1 MKNAILFLF
10 TLLYLSSCMETT
22 NSSSKAL
29 TNAELIAA
37 NKRLVEYWI
46 YEGWNN
52 NRNMEIINS
61 VFAQDWHDLNPIPGT
76 PDGIEGAKYFVDVYR
91 KALPDIQF
99 KITHIVA
106 EPDWVTFRFT
116 AEATHRDTLLGIPA
130 TGKRI
135 TTSGI
140 VMHKV
145 VNGRF
150 VESVNEIDLLGMYQ
164 QMMGK

>member
-1 MKNAILFLF
+1 MKPYFILSFI
-10 TLLYLSSCMETT
+10 TILYAACMEKPTT
-22 NSSSKAL
+22 TAPSD
-29 TNAELIAA
+29 AERIAA
-37 NKRLVEYWI
+37 NKRLAEYWI

-52 NRNMEIINS
+52 NRNMEIIDS

-76 PDGIEGAKYFVDVYR
+76 PAGIEGAKYFVNVYR

-106 EPDWVTFRFT
+106 EPEWVVFRFT
-116 AEATHRDTLLGIPA
+116 AEATHRDTLLGIPG

-140 VMHKV
+140 VMHRV
-145 VNGRF
+145 ANARF
-150 VESVNEIDLLGMYQ
+150 VESVNEIDLLGILQ
-164 QMMGK
+164 QLK

>member
-1 MKNAILFLF
+1 MKTSIIFSLTFLSL
-10 TLLYLSSCMETT
+10 THCMDTSKSNDSIT
-22 NSSSKAL
+22 NIERIS
-29 TNAELIAA
+29 A
-37 NKRLVEYWI
+37 NKRLAEYWI

-52 NRNMEIINS
+52 NRNMEIIDS

-76 PDGIEGAKYFVDVYR
+76 PAGIEGARYFVNVYR

-99 KITHIVA
+99 TITHLIA
-106 EPDWVTFRFT
+106 EPDWVAFRFT
-116 AEATHRDTLLGIPA
+116 ATGTHRDTLLGIPA
-130 TGKRI
+130 TGKKI

-150 VESVNEIDLLGMYQ
+150 AESVNEIDLLGMYQ
-164 QMMGK
+164 QMQSE